1 MPLAIPMVDVGV
13 AKSKRRCFHQRAAV
27 PQGEAVVLLA
37 VVAVLQQA
45 GDYATIGDQCFYKEV
60 AATLHAMGRG
70 AGGHG

>member
-45 GDYATIGDQCFYKEV
+45 GDYATIGD
-60 AATLHAMGRG
+60 
-70 AGGHG
+70 